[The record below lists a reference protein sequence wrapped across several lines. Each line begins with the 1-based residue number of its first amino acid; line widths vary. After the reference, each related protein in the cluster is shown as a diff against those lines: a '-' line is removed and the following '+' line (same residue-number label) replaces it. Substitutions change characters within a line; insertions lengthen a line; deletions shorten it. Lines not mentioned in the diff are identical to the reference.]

1 MRIPTSPNVIAARV
15 MTGAF
20 VGCAGFPGA
29 AWADVCDKVRPLW
42 TPGAQATAW
51 GEMIALMGTP
61 PSLVLLVLSALAV
74 RFRHEWGALVVVLL
88 WTGWV
93 SLLVFYNSGDDIQV
107 AALQEGCVGS
117 PTLFIAVAA
126 AICIG
131 MILYVAPPFG
141 RDPNSEN
148 E

>member
-1 MRIPTSPNVIAARV
+1 MGPLRGGLILTLL
-15 MTGAF
+15 
-20 VGCAGFPGA
+20 PGV
-29 AWADVCDKVRPLW
+29 AWAEVCDKVRPLW
-42 TPGAQATAW
+42 TPGTEASAW

-61 PSLVLLVLSALAV
+61 FSLALLLMSAVAV

-88 WTGWV
+88 WTAWV
-93 SLLVFYNSGDDIQV
+93 SIIVFYGAGDEVQV
-107 AALQEGCVGS
+107 LAAQEGCIGP
-117 PTLFIAVAA
+117 PTLFIAAAA

-141 RDPNSEN
+141 RDRHSEN